1 MESFKHFITEK
12 VLSIGINPEHEDFR
26 EKHRQEIHDMLH
38 NSYSTIGGYA
48 GLESG
53 SKEESEAIHHDIT
66 NGLIKATKRNGKL
79 TAVSIYKKS
88 HGRKLIAAGSDG
100 TKQGSADFKKT
111 NLEDNTQKRAWA
123 EVSGA
128 VEKISRNQGHPE
140 VSSDR
145 AEKLLPG
152 KKVTKEKGTNYYT
165 RDIGG
170 KPHRKIMLGHPKQ
183 E

>member
-26 EKHRQEIHDMLH
+26 ENHRQEIHDMLH

-145 AEKLLPG
+145 AEKLLSG

-170 KPHRKIMLGHPKQ
+170 KPRRKIMLGHPKQ